1 MGTVATY
8 SDSEV
13 VDDHGMPSAAVLRR
27 LKISPEVAWY
37 LVSRGIPLPDA
48 PPRIKTPEPRTLRGA
63 AFDMERVDRVLAVF
77 HQLRHTKGRLAGR
90 PLDPDPWQVAYILAP
105 VFGWVHQ
112 DDYGEWVR
120 IITTLYVDVPRKNGK
135 STLSGGLGIYLTC
148 SDGESGA
155 EVIAAATSKDQA
167 GYVFAP
173 VKTMAEKTPA
183 LAGKLRVLGG
193 SITHKS
199 SGSYFKVVSSAGDA
213 QHGANIHGAIIDEL
227 HLHKTPDLVE
237 AITTGT
243 GSRSQPLVVMIT
255 TADEGKP
262 NTIYT
267 RVRDRIEQLAKKV
280 YKDFTTYG
288 VIWAADEDD
297 DPFAEATYAR
307 ANPGY
312 PISPTKRYLEGE
324 AKKASQSPLELA
336 SYLRLHLGIR
346 TKQKTRFILLKDW
359 DRSAGKQFDESELYG
374 QEAYGGL
381 DLASTSDLSALCW
394 LFPRDIVLPPLRP
407 GLPERPMVGYRA
419 IWRIWAPE
427 GAMAALDKRTAG
439 AASSLW
445 REKGWLQVT
454 PGDVMDYDYVRLQI
468 LDDVE
473 HFDVASIG
481 FDPWNATQLTNDLA
495 AASVPMV
502 TVRQGFI
509 TMSPPLKETQRLLRI
524 SRRDAPLIEHQGNP
538 VARWAVDNL
547 AVASDASLNVKPD
560 KENSG
565 DKIDPVSALV
575 TAMSEAMT
583 RASKPRSPYDEDTGI
598 GWA

>member
-1 MGTVATY
+1 VPTY
-8 SDSEV
+8 SDVDV
-13 VDDHGMPSAAVLRR
+13 VDDFGMPSAAVLRR

-37 LVSRGIPLPDA
+37 LVTRGIPLPEA
-48 PPRIKTPEPRTLRGA
+48 PPKVKTPEPRRMKGA
-63 AFDMERVDRVLAVF
+63 AFDAARVDRVLAVF
-77 HQLRHTKGRLAGR
+77 HNLRHTKGRLAGQ

-112 DDYGEWVR
+112 DDYGDWVR
-120 IITTLYVDVPRKNGK
+120 IITTVYVDVPRKNGK

-155 EVIAAATSKDQA
+155 EVIAAATSKEQA
-167 GYVFAP
+167 AFVFAP
-173 VKTMAEKTPA
+173 VKTLAENTPA

-280 YKDFTTYG
+280 YQDATTYG
-288 VIWAADEDD
+288 VIWAAEESD
-297 DPFAEATYAR
+297 DPFAEETYR
-307 ANPGY
+307 KANPGY

-324 AKKASQSPLELA
+324 AKKASQSPAELS

-346 TKQKTRFILLKDW
+346 TKQKTRFLLLKDW
-359 DRSAGKQFDESELYG
+359 DRSAGKKFEESELYG
-374 QEAYGGL
+374 REAWGGL

-394 LFPRDIVLPPLRP
+394 LFPRDIVLPPLRE
-407 GLPERPMVGYRA
+407 GLTERPIVAYRA
-419 IWRIWAPE
+419 LWRIWAPE
-427 GAMAALDKRTAG
+427 GALPDLDKRTAD
-439 AASSLW
+439 AASLW
-445 REKGWLQVT
+445 VKQGWLRTT
-454 PGDVMDYDYVRLQI
+454 PGDVMDYDAVRLQI
-468 LDDVE
+468 LDDLE
-473 HFDVASIG
+473 HFAVESIG

-495 AASVPMV
+495 AAGAPLV

-509 TMSPPLKETQRLLRI
+509 TMSPPLKEAQRLLRI

-547 AVASDASLNVKPD
+547 AVATDASLNVKPD